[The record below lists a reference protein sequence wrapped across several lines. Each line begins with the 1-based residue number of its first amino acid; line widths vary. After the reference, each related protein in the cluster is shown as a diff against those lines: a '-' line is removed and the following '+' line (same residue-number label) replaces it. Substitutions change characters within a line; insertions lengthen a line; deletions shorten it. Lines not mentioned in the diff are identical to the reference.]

1 MNSLTSDNI
10 SWDMTSRASL
20 TTCDAYGY
28 GEYEIYSMTQ
38 QRQSEQMSH
47 FQMLLLLGSNTV
59 GHILKQHCDVVY
71 NGNLSLKLLAS
82 GFHYEC
88 LFCIPHTVIS

>member
-1 MNSLTSDNI
+1 MLLET
-10 SWDMTSRASL
+10 WLVERLLQHVTH
-20 TTCDAYGY
+20 YGY

-59 GHILKQHCDVVY
+59 GHILKQLCDVVY
-71 NGNLSLKLLAS
+71 NGNPSLK
-82 GFHYEC
+82 C
-88 LFCIPHTVIS
+88 